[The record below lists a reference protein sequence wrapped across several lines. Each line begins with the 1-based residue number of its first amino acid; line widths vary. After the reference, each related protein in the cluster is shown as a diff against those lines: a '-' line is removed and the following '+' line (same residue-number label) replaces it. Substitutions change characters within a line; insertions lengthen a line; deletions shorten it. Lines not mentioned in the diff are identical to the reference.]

1 FPSFLQ
7 AQDGIRDDLVT
18 GVQTWALPIW
28 VGQPARRD
36 PREALTVGLVLNER
50 RQQRRQLPAVVLL
63 DPPRVPMVLEHV
75 DPAGEV
81 DDHVAEIRVSAEAAH
96 PGEAIRL
103 RGGDEG
109 RPRAKTEPG
118 HGHRGAPATELGERG
133 LDLVDLLATQ
143 TKHREPVKVRN
154 HDHEALPGEDT
165 GESNQLRV
173 TLSRR

>member
-81 DDHVAEIRVSAEAAH
+81 DDHRSEERRVGKERISAQTPWPIR
-96 PGEAIRL
+96 
-103 RGGDEG
+103 
-109 RPRAKTEPG
+109 
-118 HGHRGAPATELGERG
+118 
-133 LDLVDLLATQ
+133 
-143 TKHREPVKVRN
+143 
-154 HDHEALPGEDT
+154 
-165 GESNQLRV
+165 
-173 TLSRR
+173 